1 MNVQR
6 TGLSSR
12 RLGWITVFMGEVVNI
27 NDGQSM
33 IVIMAVLESIT
44 VVDCCVLLLIFTV
57 NCFVLLNILM
67 IDCCVLLIVA

>member
-44 VVDCCVLLLIFTV
+44 VVDCCV
-57 NCFVLLNILM
+57 
-67 IDCCVLLIVA
+67 